1 MYIMCSLL
9 VSKTVS
15 KFLCITNYTV
25 IQHTNNVVSSYFELI
40 QALGWKTSIL
50 MDFKDPNLCKSA

>member
-1 MYIMCSLL
+1 MCNLA

-15 KFLCITNYTV
+15 KFLCITNYIV
-25 IQHTNNVVSSYFELI
+25 IQHTNNFVSSYFELV